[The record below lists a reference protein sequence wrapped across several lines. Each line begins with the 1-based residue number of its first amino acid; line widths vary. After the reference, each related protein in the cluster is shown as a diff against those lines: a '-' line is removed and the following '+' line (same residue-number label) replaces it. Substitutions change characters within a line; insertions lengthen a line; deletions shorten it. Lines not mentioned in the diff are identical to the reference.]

1 MKTKFN
7 IRALGALIAAV
18 VCGAGVSAADAA
30 GFYAQQGKIYDAS
43 GQQVPIRG
51 ISHYGFNANI
61 LQPQY
66 LWSMG
71 WKEQIAQ
78 IKALGF
84 NAVRLPYV
92 PDTLYVTTPVD
103 QLSYVDPGKNPE
115 LIGKTP
121 LQVMDMWMAEA
132 DRQGLYVML
141 DFHSV
146 SNDRQYQTWFVDNSA
161 DFGLIYNSSAYTVD
175 NWIRDLKFV
184 AARYANLP
192 HFFAID
198 IYNEPNGVVRW
209 STGDANMTQTKNYW
223 KDAAEKAA
231 AGVLAANPNLMIFV
245 QGINGNW
252 DGVENT
258 SIPMNYGEDFQ
269 PQRYQPL
276 NIAADKLVLSPHT
289 YGPDVYVKST
299 FSASNFPA
307 NLAADWETLFG
318 QFYPEH
324 PVVPGEWGGRYGVG
338 GDPRDVT
345 WQNAFVDYMLGKGM
359 RDSFYWCYTPNSG
372 DTGGILDD
380 NLQVRTDKM
389 ALLQKLWGTSGTS
402 AASIAL
408 SSSAY
413 TVSQSAGSVNLSVNR
428 SGGTGA
434 VSVSYATAGGT
445 AVSGTDF
452 TAKSGTLSWAAG
464 DTAAK
469 TISVPISNAT
479 PFTGSKTFTISLSSV
494 SSGASLA
501 TPNIAAVT
509 INGSAVAAAPGTLAL
524 AASSYTVAQN
534 GGSLT
539 VSVARSGGS
548 GGAVSVHYATSNGS
562 AVAGSDYTATSGTLN
577 WASGDASGKS
587 FSIAISNATPFTGS
601 KTFAITLSSAAGGAS
616 LGTAS
621 ATATINGSGS
631 STSTTTTY
639 TQPYI
644 AGFSPASGPVG
655 TVIAVSGNGFT
666 GLSGVK
672 VGSTAATFQVVGDT
686 QLKITVPSGA
696 TSGQL
701 ALSNPKYA
709 AWSGSAFTVTSSTS
723 STGSTATSSPGTLAF
738 SSSTYTASQS
748 SGMAT
753 VSVARG
759 TGTSG
764 AVSIKYATVNGT
776 AVAGTDYTATSGTL
790 NWAAGDATAKTISV
804 PLSTSKAFSG
814 SKTFSLKLSTV
825 SGGATIG
832 TPATAS
838 VTVNGAAAN
847 YSQPYIATFSPTSGP
862 AGTVV
867 TLNGNGYAG
876 LSRVTIGSS
885 SASFQIVSD
894 KQLRVT
900 IPAGASTGQIALF
913 NPKYAAWTPT
923 AFVVK

>member
-1 MKTKFN
+1 MKTSLKL
-7 IRALGALIAAV
+7 RALGALFAALV
-18 VCGAGVSAADAA
+18 GAVAAPAASAA
-30 GFYAQQGKIYDAS
+30 GYYAQQGKIYDAS

-103 QLSYVDPGKNPE
+103 QLSYVDPGKNAD

-121 LQVMDMWMAEA
+121 LQAMDMWMAEA

-146 SNDRQYQTWFVDNSA
+146 SNDRQYPTWFVDNSA

-198 IYNEPNGVVRW
+198 IYNEPNGIVRW
-209 STGDANMTQTKNYW
+209 STGDANMTQSKNYW

-252 DGVENT
+252 DGVEKSN
-258 SIPMNYGEDFQ
+258 IPMNYGEDFQ

-276 NIAADKLVLSPHT
+276 NIPADKLVLSPHT

-299 FSASNFPA
+299 FNAANFPA

-318 QFYPEH
+318 QFYPTH
-324 PVVPGEWGGRYGVG
+324 PVVPGEWGGRYGIG
-338 GDPRDVT
+338 GDPRDVA

-413 TVSQSAGSVNLSVNR
+413 TVSQSAGSVSLSVNR

-434 VSVSYATAGGT
+434 VSVSYATAGGS

-469 TISVPISNAT
+469 TITIPVSNAT
-479 PFTGSKTFTISLSSV
+479 PFSGSKTFTVSLSGA
-494 SSGASLA
+494 SSGAALA
-501 TPNIAAVT
+501 TPNIATVT
-509 INGSAVAAAPGTLAL
+509 INGSAVTASAGTLAL
-524 AASSYTVAQN
+524 GASSYSVTQN
-534 GGSLT
+534 AGTLT
-539 VSVARSGGS
+539 VTVARSGGS
-548 GGAVSVHYATSNGS
+548 SGAVSVQYATANGT
-562 AVAGSDYTATSGTLN
+562 AVAGTDYTAASGTLS
-577 WASGDASGKS
+577 WASGDTASKS
-587 FSIAISNATPFTGS
+587 FSVAISNATPFTGS
-601 KTFAITLSSAAGGAS
+601 KSFSITLSGTSGGAT
-616 LGTAS
+616 LGAAS
-621 ATATINGSGS
+621 ASVTINGSGS
-631 STSTTTTY
+631 SSSGSTTSY

-644 AGFSPASGPVG
+644 AGFTPSSGPAG
-655 TVIAVSGNGFT
+655 TTVTISGKGFT
-666 GLSGVK
+666 GLSSVTIAG
-672 VGSTAATFQVVGDT
+672 TAATFKVGSDT
-686 QLKITVPSGA
+686 SLTLTVPSNA
-696 TSGQL
+696 SSGQI
-701 ALSNPKYA
+701 ALINPKYA
-709 AWSGSAFTVTSSTS
+709 AWSGSPFSVTSSS
-723 STGSTATSSPGTLAF
+723 STTTAPGTLALGA
-738 SSSTYTASQS
+738 SSY
-748 SGMAT
+748 
-753 VSVARG
+753 SVAQS
-759 TGTSG
+759 TGIATLSVGRASGSSG
-764 AVSIKYATVNGT
+764 AVSVQYATVNGS

-790 NWAAGDATAKTISV
+790 QWTSGDTAAKTISI
-804 PLSTSKAFSG
+804 PLSTQKAFTG
-814 SKTFSLKLSTV
+814 SKSFSLKLSTT
-825 SGGATIG
+825 SGGAALGSPSSATVTING
-832 TPATAS
+832 GSTAY
-838 VTVNGAAAN
+838 A
-847 YSQPYIATFSPTSGP
+847 QPYIQTFSPQSG
-862 AGTVV
+862 AVGTVV
-867 TLNGNGYAG
+867 TITGSGFTG
-876 LSRVTIGSS
+876 LSRVTLGSS
-885 SASFQIVSD
+885 SATFQVVSD
-894 KQLRVT
+894 TQLKVT
-900 IPAGASTGQIALF
+900 IPSGASTAQIALF
-913 NPKYAAWTPT
+913 NSKYAAWTPS
-923 AFVVK
+923 AFTVTK

>member
-1 MKTKFN
+1 MSLKL
-7 IRALGALIAAV
+7 RALGALLATLVGAA
-18 VCGAGVSAADAA
+18 AAPAASAA
-30 GFYAQQGKIYDAS
+30 GYYAQQGKIYDAS

-115 LIGKTP
+115 LLGKTP
-121 LQVMDMWMAEA
+121 LEVLDLWMAEA

-161 DFGLIYNSSAYTVD
+161 DFGLIYNSQAYTVD

-209 STGDANMTQTKNYW
+209 STGDANMTQSKNYW
-223 KDAAEKAA
+223 KDAAEKGA

-252 DGVENT
+252 DGIENT
-258 SIPMNYGEDFQ
+258 NIPMNYGEDFQ
-269 PQRYQPL
+269 PQAYQPL
-276 NIAADKLVLSPHT
+276 NIPNDKLVLSPHT

-299 FSASNFPA
+299 FNAANFPA

-318 QFYPEH
+318 QFYPSH

-338 GDPRDVT
+338 GDSRDVA
-345 WQNAFVDYMLGKGM
+345 WQNAFVDYMLSKGM

-380 NLQVRTDKM
+380 SLNVRTDKM
-389 ALLQKLWGTSGTS
+389 ALLQKLWGTSGST
-402 AASIAL
+402 ASIAL
-408 SSSAY
+408 SASAY
-413 TVSQSAGSVNLSVNR
+413 TVSQSAGSVSLSVSR

-452 TAKSGTLSWAAG
+452 TPKSGTLSWAAG

-469 TISVPISNAT
+469 TIAIPVSNAT
-479 PFTGSKTFTISLSSV
+479 PFTGSKTFTVSLSGA

-501 TPNIAAVT
+501 TPNIATVT
-509 INGSAVAAAPGTLAL
+509 INGSGVVASAGSLAL
-524 AASSYTVAQN
+524 GASSYSVAQSA
-534 GGSLT
+534 GSLT
-539 VSVARSGGS
+539 VTVARSGGS
-548 GGAVSVHYATSNGS
+548 SGAVSVKYATANGT
-562 AVAGSDYTATSGTLN
+562 AVAGSDYTAASGTLS
-577 WASGDASGKS
+577 WASGETASKS
-587 FSIAISNATPFTGS
+587 FSVAISNATPYTGS
-601 KTFAITLSSAAGGAS
+601 KSFSIALSGASGGAT
-616 LGTAS
+616 LGAAS
-621 ATATINGSGS
+621 ASVTINGSGS
-631 STSTTTTY
+631 SSSGSGSGTTSY

-644 AGFSPASGPVG
+644 ASFTPSSGPGG
-655 TVIAVSGNGFT
+655 TTVTISGKGFT
-666 GLSGVK
+666 GLSSVSIAG
-672 VGSTAATFQVVGDT
+672 TAATFKVSSDT
-686 QLKITVPSGA
+686 SLTLTVPGSAG
-696 TSGQL
+696 SGQI
-701 ALSNPKYA
+701 ALINPKYA
-709 AWSGSAFTVTSSTS
+709 AWSGSPFSVTSSS
-723 STGSTATSSPGTLAF
+723 STTTAPGTLALGA
-738 SSSTYTASQS
+738 SSYSVAQS
-748 SGMAT
+748 SGIAT
-753 VSVARG
+753 LSVARASG
-759 TGTSG
+759 SSG
-764 AVSIKYATVNGT
+764 AVSVKYATVDGS
-776 AVAGTDYTATSGTL
+776 AVAGTDYTAVSGTL
-790 NWAAGDATAKTISV
+790 SWASGDTAAKTISI
-804 PLSTSKAFSG
+804 PISTLKAFTG
-814 SKTFSLKLSTV
+814 SKSFSLKLSTT
-825 SGGATIG
+825 SGGATLG
-832 TPATAS
+832 SPSWAT
-838 VTVNGAAAN
+838 VTINGGSTA
-847 YSQPYIATFSPTSGP
+847 YTQPYIQTFSPSSGA

-867 TLNGNGYAG
+867 TITGSGFTG
-876 LSRVTIGSS
+876 LSRVTVGSS
-885 SASFQIVSD
+885 SATFLVVSD
-894 KQLRVT
+894 TQLQVT
-900 IPAGASTGQIALF
+900 IPSGASTAQIALF
-913 NPKYAAWTPT
+913 NPKYAAWTPS
-923 AFVVK
+923 AFTVTP

>member
-1 MKTKFN
+1 M
-7 IRALGALIAAV
+7 GALIVAA
-18 VCGAGVSAADAA
+18 VCGALAPAADAA
-30 GFYAQQGKIYDAS
+30 GYYAQQGKIYDAN

-103 QLSYVDPGKNPE
+103 QLSYVDPGKNPD

-146 SNDRQYQTWFVDNSA
+146 SNDRQYPTWFVDNSA

-184 AARYANLP
+184 AARYANLQ

-198 IYNEPNGVVRW
+198 IYNEPNGIVRW
-209 STGDANMTQTKNYW
+209 SVGDANMTQTKNYW

-252 DGVENT
+252 DGVEN
-258 SIPMNYGEDFQ
+258 SNIPMNYGEDFQ

-318 QFYPEH
+318 QFYPAH
-324 PVVPGEWGGRYGVG
+324 PVIPGEWGGRYGVG
-338 GDPRDVT
+338 GDPRDVA
-345 WQNAFVDYMLGKGM
+345 WQNAFVDYMIGKGM

-389 ALLQKLWGTSGTS
+389 ALLQKLWGSSGTS

-408 SSSAY
+408 ASSAY
-413 TVSQSAGSVNLSVNR
+413 TVSQSAGSVSLSVNR
-428 SGGTGA
+428 SGGSGA

-452 TAKSGTLSWAAG
+452 TPKSGTLNWAAG

-469 TISVPISNAT
+469 TISIPVSNAT
-479 PFTGSKTFTISLSSV
+479 PFSGSKTFTVSLSGA

-501 TPNIAAVT
+501 TPNVASVT
-509 INGSAVAAAPGTLAL
+509 INGSAAAASAGTLAL
-524 AASSYTVAQN
+524 GASSYTVAQS
-534 GGSLT
+534 GGALT
-539 VSVARSGGS
+539 ISVARSGGS
-548 GGAVSVHYATSNGS
+548 SGAVSVKYATSNGT
-562 AVAGSDYTATSGTLN
+562 ATAGSDYTAASGTLS
-577 WASGDASGKS
+577 WASGDTASKS
-587 FSIAISNATPFTGS
+587 FSVAVSNTTPFSGS
-601 KTFAITLSSAAGGAS
+601 RTFNITLSGIAGGAT

-631 STSTTTTY
+631 SGSTSTTSY
-639 TQPYI
+639 AQPYI
-644 AGFSPASGPVG
+644 ASFAPASGPAG
-655 TVIAVSGNGFT
+655 TAVTVSGTGFT

-672 VGSTAATFQVVGDT
+672 IGSTAATFQVVGDT

-696 TSGQL
+696 SSGQI

-709 AWSGSAFTVTSSTS
+709 AWSGSAFTVTTGSS
-723 STGSTATSSPGTLAF
+723 STGSTTAPTSPGTLAF
-738 SSSTYTASQS
+738 SSSAYTASQS

-753 VSVARG
+753 LSVARG
-759 TGTSG
+759 TGSSG

-804 PLSTSKAFSG
+804 PLSTAKAFAGSKAFS
-814 SKTFSLKLSTV
+814 LNLSTV

-838 VTVNGAAAN
+838 VTINGAATS
-847 YSQPYIATFSPTSGP
+847 YTQPYIATFSPTSGP

-867 TLNGNGYAG
+867 TLTGNGYSG
-876 LSRVTIGSS
+876 LSKVTIGSS
-885 SASFQIVSD
+885 SASFKVVSD
-894 KQLRVT
+894 TQLQVT

-923 AFVVK
+923 SFVVK